1 MRSQKDTIVALST
14 VAGQSAIAL
23 IRLSGEEAIK
33 IVDGFFKGSKSL
45 CTTASN
51 IATFGKIIQEKEV
64 LDEVVVTLFK
74 SPKTY
79 TGENMVEISCHGSM
93 YIVRCILDLCLA
105 AGARLAA
112 PGEFTQRAFLYGKL
126 DLSQAESVAELIAS
140 ENESQHRIAM
150 QQMRGN
156 YSKRIQILRQ
166 ELIDFAAL
174 LELELDFSE
183 EDVEFANREKFILLI
198 QSCKSELQKLIQSF
212 ALGNVLKNGVPVAIV
227 GKPNV
232 GKSTLLNKLLQEE
245 KAMVSDIPGTTR
257 DFIEDTI
264 QLGGITYRFID
275 TAGIRESDDRLETM
289 GIERSF
295 EKMKEARIVLY
306 VADIR
311 MPYLQIAEEAL
322 SLPLQPMQKLMIL
335 LNKSDMLASV
345 CDAYDIEEA
354 VATSTDKIVLEISAN
369 SGRNVSTLLSRLQ
382 TFVDAEIGTSD
393 VIVSNARH
401 VSAMQIALDKL
412 EEVCIGLNSQLHAEF
427 LAIDVRA
434 ALQALGSIT
443 GGIGNE
449 DVLSSI
455 FSRFCIGK

>member
-1 MRSQKDTIVALST
+1 MNLQDTIVALST
-14 VAGQSAIAL
+14 VAGQSAIAVV
-23 IRLSGEEAIK
+23 RLSGKDAIT
-33 IVDGFFKGSKSL
+33 IVDSFFKGKQK
-45 CTTASN
+45 
-51 IATFGKIIQEKEV
+51 IAAVQSRSIQFGKVMQHETI
-64 LDEVVVTLFK
+64 LDEVVVAVFN
-74 SPKTY
+74 SPASY
-79 TGENMVEISCHGSM
+79 TGDHVVEISCHGSM
-93 YIVRCILDLCLA
+93 FIVQSLLSLCIQ
-105 AGARLAA
+105 AGARMAQ
-112 PGEFTQRAFLYGKL
+112 PGEFTQRAFLAGKL

-198 QSCKSELQKLIQSF
+198 QSSKAELQKLIQSF
-212 ALGNVLKNGVPVAIV
+212 SLGNVLKNGVPVAIV

-295 EKMKEARIVLY
+295 EKMKEASIILY
-306 VADIR
+306 VADIG
-311 MPYLQIAEEAL
+311 MPYTQIAEEAL
-322 SLPLQPMQKLMIL
+322 ALPLQPMQKLMIV
-335 LNKSDMLASV
+335 LNKSDLLASA

-354 VATSTDKIVLEISAN
+354 VATITNKMVLEISAN
-369 SGRNVSTLLSRLQ
+369 SGRNVSTLLGRIQ
-382 TFVDAEIGTSD
+382 TVVEAEIGTSD
-393 VIVSNARH
+393 VIVSNTRH

-412 EEVCIGLNSQLHAEF
+412 EEVRIGLDSQLHAEF